1 MTRRYFRNQHIRADK
16 HHSVCASQFVGKP
29 YSFPTGDCAGGNRA
43 SGGAPGNGTGREAAT
58 LEYVLGPHPEWE
70 EASTLVLRPDQID
83 WLSYDNF
90 KSILEILAFDLED
103 VLNQLR
109 AHEVFDK
116 ESFDNFF
123 QNDYL
128 RCKYLISELGFRLN
142 KL

>member
-1 MTRRYFRNQHIRADK
+1 MTRRYFRNLHVRAYK
-16 HHSVCASQFVGKP
+16 HHSVCTSQFTGKP
-29 YSFPTGDCAGGNRA
+29 HSFSAGGCAGGNRA
-43 SGGAPGNGTGREAAT
+43 SGGALGNGTGRGAT
-58 LEYVLGPHPEWE
+58 TLDYVLGPHSEWE
-70 EASTLVLRPDQID
+70 EASALVLRPDQID

-116 ESFDNFF
+116 ESIDSFF

-128 RCKYLISELGFRLN
+128 RCKYLISELDFRLN

>member
-1 MTRRYFRNQHIRADK
+1 MTRRYFRNLHIRAYK
-16 HHSVCASQFVGKP
+16 HHSICASQFIGKL
-29 YSFPTGDCAGGNRA
+29 YSSPVGDCAGGNRA
-43 SGGAPGNGTGREAAT
+43 SGGAPGNGTVRGAT
-58 LEYVLGPHPEWE
+58 TLDYVLGPHSEWE
-70 EASTLVLRPDQID
+70 EASALVLRPDQID

-116 ESFDNFF
+116 ESIDSFF

-128 RCKYLISELGFRLN
+128 RCKYLISELDFRLN

>member
-1 MTRRYFRNQHIRADK
+1 M
-16 HHSVCASQFVGKP
+16 
-29 YSFPTGDCAGGNRA
+29 
-43 SGGAPGNGTGREAAT
+43 
-58 LEYVLGPHPEWE
+58 GPHPEWE